1 MHYTKTNLFPLVFK
15 ILIMKKIILIII
27 LAFLYSC
34 KTKNAVTS
42 STEEKSIVVVK
53 PNEVDATT
61 KNRAYDLGSRLL
73 AACNTS
79 RFKPFSSEEAT
90 DKVRQNVTSEKISE
104 TCKKINFRNGKFI
117 SLDLIDVK
125 HDEINEQYIFKYNIN
140 YEKKYFK
147 RELTVFVNSDN
158 KVSAISTKEVK
169 PKPM

>member
-1 MHYTKTNLFPLVFK
+1 
-15 ILIMKKIILIII
+15 MKKIILITI

-34 KTKNAVTS
+34 KTKNVVTS
-42 STEEKSIVVVK
+42 LTEEKSVVLVN
-53 PNEVDATT
+53 PTEVNATT

-73 AACNTS
+73 TACNTS
-79 RFKPFSSEEAT
+79 RFKPFSSDEAT
-90 DKVRQNVTSEKISE
+90 DKVRQNVTPEKISE

-117 SLDLIDVK
+117 SLDLIDIK

-147 RELTVFVNSDN
+147 RELTVFVNADN
-158 KVSAISTKEVK
+158 KVSAMSTKEVK